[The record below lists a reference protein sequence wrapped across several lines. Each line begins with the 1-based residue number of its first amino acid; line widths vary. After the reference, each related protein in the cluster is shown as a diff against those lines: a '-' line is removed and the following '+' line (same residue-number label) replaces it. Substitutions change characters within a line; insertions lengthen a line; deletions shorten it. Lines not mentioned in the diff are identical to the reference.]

1 MYCIINQTKDI
12 IAADKEFFSLLKST
26 NLIELYRQIAS
37 GAIDIAFEEDK
48 VTIANLGDVRFYKIE
63 SFEISGLLSQS
74 KIVKILPEIPKD
86 EIKTDSYA
94 MMGTF
99 NEQKEE
105 LLQNN
110 ELKTEETLSSD
121 TNTDASILSDIIY
134 DESQN
139 NLGELEKK
147 AQDKTTYIEIKP
159 QESTTADA
167 EIQPQESTTADAEIQ
182 PQESVAADVEIEP
195 QESVAADV
203 EIEPKESTTAY
214 DTAKIK
220 FESSATDLD
229 THAISQKMGLSK
241 TDYITFLKEY
251 IQTVKSLRK
260 DLESN
265 NKDIQKSAVGFI
277 VHLSDVL
284 HLPENISNLVAALSS
299 SVTQE
304 NIDEFYNAIEQ
315 IPTDDE
321 EIVSD
326 INDVD
331 LKQEVIEP
339 AALDTNDTSI
349 KQEIIAPTEENDTT
363 SEIKNENLEQ
373 QSAAGIDLSNVTPI
387 KFDFALDETANAL
400 SLPNDIVK
408 DFIKDFIE
416 QCHAESANF
425 IDAYEKGDIERIK
438 KTARLL
444 KGVAS
449 NLYISPLAQSLLEL
463 QYNDD
468 IKQAE
473 ILIKKFWAQFVAF
486 EELMKNE

>member
-12 IAADKEFFSLLKST
+12 IAADKEFFSLLKSA

-139 NLGELEKK
+139 KLEEPENK
-147 AQDKTTYIEIKP
+147 AQDKTTYIK
-159 QESTTADA
+159 
-167 EIQPQESTTADAEIQ
+167 
-182 PQESVAADVEIEP
+182 IEP
-195 QESVAADV
+195 QESTDTDAEIESQESIAADV
-203 EIEPKESTTAY
+203 KPEPKESTTAY
-214 DTAKIK
+214 DTAKIQL
-220 FESSATDLD
+220 ESSPTNLD
-229 THAISQKMGLSK
+229 TNAISQKMGLSK

-284 HLPENISNLVAALSS
+284 HLPENISNLVAALSL

-304 NIDEFYNAIEQ
+304 NIDEFYSAIEQ

-321 EIVSD
+321 EMVSD

-339 AALDTNDTSI
+339 AALDTNDTDI
-349 KQEIIAPTEENDTT
+349 KQEIIAPAEETDTT

-373 QSAAGIDLSNVTPI
+373 QSAASIDLSNVTPI
-387 KFDFALDETANAL
+387 KFDFTLDETANAL

>member
-12 IAADKEFFSLLKST
+12 IAADKEFFFLLKSA

-37 GAIDIAFEEDK
+37 GAIDIAFEENK
-48 VTIANLGDVRFYKIE
+48 VTIANLGDVRFYPIE
-63 SFEISGLLSQS
+63 NFEISGLLSQS
-74 KIVKILPEIPKD
+74 KIVKILPEIPTD
-86 EIKTDSYA
+86 EIKTDTYA

-99 NEQKEE
+99 SEQKEE
-105 LLQNN
+105 LSQDN
-110 ELKTEETLSSD
+110 ELKAEEDLSSD

-139 NLGELEKK
+139 NLDEPEKK
-147 AQDKTTYIEIKP
+147 AQDKTTYIK
-159 QESTTADA
+159 
-167 EIQPQESTTADAEIQ
+167 
-182 PQESVAADVEIEP
+182 IEP
-195 QESVAADV
+195 QENTDIDAK
-203 EIEPKESTTAY
+203 IEPQESTTAY

-220 FESSATDLD
+220 LESPAIDLD
-229 THAISQKMGLSK
+229 THTISQKMGLSK

-265 NKDIQKSAVGFI
+265 NKDIQKSAVSFI

-299 SVTQE
+299 SVTQK
-304 NIDEFYNAIEQ
+304 NIDEYYNAIEQ
-315 IPTDDE
+315 ISTDNE
-321 EIVSD
+321 EMASD

-331 LKQEVIEP
+331 LKQETIEPITLDVNDTGEKQEVIEP
-339 AALDTNDTSI
+339 AESKED
-349 KQEIIAPTEENDTT
+349 DTT
-363 SEIKNENLEQ
+363 NEIKNENLEQ
-373 QSAAGIDLSNVTPI
+373 QSIGSIDLSNITPI
-387 KFDFALDETANAL
+387 KFDFALDGTADAL

-416 QCHAESANF
+416 QCHTEAANF
-425 IDAYEKGDIERIK
+425 IDAYEKSDIERIK

-449 NLYISPLAQSLLEL
+449 NLYITPLAQSLLEL

-468 IKQAE
+468 LKQAE

>member
-12 IAADKEFFSLLKST
+12 IAADEEFFSLLKSA
-26 NLIELYRQIAS
+26 NLIELYKQIAS

-48 VTIANLGDVRFYKIE
+48 VTIANLGDIRFYKIE
-63 SFEISGLLSQS
+63 NFEISGLLSQS

-86 EIKTDSYA
+86 ETKTDTDT
-94 MMGTF
+94 MMETF
-99 NEQKEE
+99 SEQKEE
-105 LLQNN
+105 LSQYN
-110 ELKTEETLSSD
+110 EPIKAEEDLSHD
-121 TNTDASILSDIIY
+121 TNTVNSVFQDIVF
-134 DESQN
+134 DESKN
-139 NLGELEKK
+139 NKDEPRDT
-147 AQDKTTYIEIKP
+147 AQDETTYIK
-159 QESTTADA
+159 
-167 EIQPQESTTADAEIQ
+167 
-182 PQESVAADVEIEP
+182 IEP
-195 QESVAADV
+195 QESTAANI
-203 EIEPKESTTAY
+203 EIQPLEKTTAY
-214 DTAKIK
+214 DTAIIK
-220 FESSATDLD
+220 PESPTIDLD
-229 THAISQKMGLSK
+229 THEISQKMGLSK

-260 DLESN
+260 DLESK

-284 HLPENISNLVAALSS
+284 HLPENISNLVTALSS
-299 SVTQE
+299 SATQE
-304 NIDEFYNAIEQ
+304 NIDDFYNAIEQ
-315 IPTDDE
+315 ILTDSE
-321 EIVSD
+321 EVAQYTNDANIKEEAADIVT
-326 INDVD
+326 
-331 LKQEVIEP
+331 
-339 AALDTNDTSI
+339 LDTNDADL
-349 KQEIIAPTEENDTT
+349 KQKVVEPVELEKDDLA

-373 QSAAGIDLSNVTPI
+373 ESISSMDLSNITPI

-416 QCHAESANF
+416 QCHAEAANF

-449 NLYISPLAQSLLEL
+449 NLYITPLAQSLLEL

-473 ILIKKFWAQFVAF
+473 ALIKKFWAQFVAF

>member
-12 IAADKEFFSLLKST
+12 IAADKEFFSLLKSA

-48 VTIANLGDVRFYKIE
+48 VTIANLGDVRFYRIE
-63 SFEISGLLSQS
+63 NFEISGLLSQS
-74 KIVKILPEIPKD
+74 KIVKILPEIPKN
-86 EIKTDSYA
+86 EIKTDTD
-94 MMGTF
+94 MMVESF
-99 NEQKEE
+99 SEQKEE
-105 LLQNN
+105 LLQDN
-110 ELKTEETLSSD
+110 ELKTE
-121 TNTDASILSDIIY
+121 AILSDIIY
-134 DESQN
+134 DESQKN
-139 NLGELEKK
+139 QDKPENK
-147 AQDKTTYIEIKP
+147 AQDETTYIKIEP
-159 QESTTADA
+159 QESAA
-167 EIQPQESTTADAEIQ
+167 YVEIQPQESTDANTN
-182 PQESVAADVEIEP
+182 AKIEP
-195 QESVAADV
+195 QENA
-203 EIEPKESTTAY
+203 TAY
-214 DTAKIK
+214 DTAKIN
-220 FESSATDLD
+220 FESSAIDLD

-265 NKDIQKSAVGFI
+265 NKDIQKSAVNFI

-284 HLPENISNLVAALSS
+284 HLPENISNLVASLNSS
-299 SVTQE
+299 ATQK
-304 NIDEFYNAIEQ
+304 NIDDFYNAIEQ
-315 IPTDDE
+315 ISTDNEDM
-321 EIVSD
+321 VSD
-326 INDVD
+326 INDTD
-331 LKQEVIEP
+331 EKQEAIEP
-339 AALDTNDTSI
+339 ITLDVNDTNEKQEAIEPTQSETNDTTN
-349 KQEIIAPTEENDTT
+349 KVE
-363 SEIKNENLEQ
+363 NENLGQ
-373 QSAAGIDLSNVTPI
+373 QPAGSIDLSNITPI
-387 KFDFALDETANAL
+387 KFDFTLDETANAL

-416 QCHAESANF
+416 QCHTEAANF
-425 IDAYEKGDIERIK
+425 IDAYEKSDIERIK

-473 ILIKKFWAQFVAF
+473 PLIKKFWAQFVAF